1 MDGVPGCALLPFE
14 RLGRAIGELPD
25 DNFVL
30 SLEKNESCQAYV
42 TEKYQNLT
50 VTNDRNEPKAS
61 GCGRGTQMV
70 PVDHWGTI
78 EE

>member
-30 SLEKNESCQAYV
+30 KNGVSGVRNRKV
-42 TEKYQNLT
+42 TECSRK
-50 VTNDRNEPKAS
+50 NDRNEPKAS
-61 GCGRGTQMV
+61 ECGRGAQMV

-78 EE
+78 GE